1 MSTYN
6 PLQERGLIIT
16 MAKGSRGGRR
26 SGGGSVSQSH
36 TGATVINGGGMA
48 DKNKKSSPKDYGRWD
63 KVGIVITSKPKQQEK
78 QQTTKKKVKKGK

>member
-1 MSTYN
+1 
-6 PLQERGLIIT
+6 
-16 MAKGSRGGRR
+16 
-26 SGGGSVSQSH
+26 
-36 TGATVINGGGMA
+36 MA